1 MGDMSSGPTGRR
13 EIICRTHHN
22 ADATACLWVCQPVE
36 TPSRQEW
43 LCEGE
48 GLFLVMLLVE
58 LLLHNDTRECLL
70 ANLNLKLCAEL
81 RIL

>member
-1 MGDMSSGPTGRR
+1 M
-13 EIICRTHHN
+13 
-22 ADATACLWVCQPVE
+22 
-36 TPSRQEW
+36 
-43 LCEGE
+43 GE

>member
-1 MGDMSSGPTGRR
+1 MSASGD
-13 EIICRTHHN
+13 
-22 ADATACLWVCQPVE
+22 PV
-36 TPSRQEW
+36 RQEW
-43 LCEGE
+43 LCDGE

>member
-1 MGDMSSGPTGRR
+1 MGDMSSGPTDRR
-13 EIICRTHHN
+13 EGICSPHQN
-22 ADATACLWVCQPVE
+22 ANATACLWVCQPVA

-58 LLLHNDTRECLL
+58 LLLHHYTGECLL
-70 ANLNLKLCAEL
+70 ANLYLELCAEL

>member
-1 MGDMSSGPTGRR
+1 MDPLGAGGQSVEPT
-13 EIICRTHHN
+13 IMLMPQP
-22 ADATACLWVCQPVE
+22 ACGCV
-36 TPSRQEW
+36 SRW
-43 LCEGE
+43 RPRPDRNGCVRGE

>member
-13 EIICRTHHN
+13 GIICRTHHY
-22 ADATACLWVCQPVE
+22 ADATACMKVCQPMA

-70 ANLNLKLCAEL
+70 ANLNLELSAEL